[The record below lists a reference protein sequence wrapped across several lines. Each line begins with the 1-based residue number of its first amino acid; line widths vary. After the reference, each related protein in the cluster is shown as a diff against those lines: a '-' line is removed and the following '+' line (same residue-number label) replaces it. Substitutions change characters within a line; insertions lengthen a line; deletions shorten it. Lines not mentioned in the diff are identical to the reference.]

1 VLPQEPRSFNSF
13 DEAARGA
20 AVSRLYGGIRYSFD
34 NEGYVFAR
42 CIGERIFKRVRFG
55 SER

>member
-1 VLPQEPRSFNSF
+1 VFPQEPRSFNSF